1 MPTIYSQ
8 IDSNVRKTW
17 GWITA
22 FALLLIGVGWYFSYY
37 LDRPGILVFAVVLSF
52 IQVWVSYYYSD
63 KIVLGM
69 AGARPIE
76 FKDNQEIYRLVENL
90 CITAG
95 LPTPKI
101 YLIADPQPNAFA
113 TGRDEQHAVIALTT
127 GLIETLTKSELEGV
141 ISHELAHIKNRDT
154 LLQAAMVVLVGIL
167 TLIADLFWRTS
178 VRRSDDREERGGAII
193 AILGLALI
201 FISPILGKL
210 MQMAISRKREFL
222 ADASGAM
229 ITRNPE
235 GLASALEK
243 IAVFPNNM
251 RRANDAT
258 AHLFIVSPLRGKDAA
273 DFMSRIFSTHPSVAE
288 RIAALRES
296 NIQ

>member
-141 ISHELAHIKNRDT
+141 ISHDLAHIKNRDT

-251 RRANDAT
+251 RRASDAT

>member
-235 GLASALEK
+235 GLAFALEK

-251 RRANDAT
+251 RRASDAT

>member
-251 RRANDAT
+251 RRASDAT